1 MRRGNIVLAA
11 EWVQDRHVRAAIQA
25 STAWH
30 AINPSDVPDYVRQ
43 AQAEDDAPEV
53 RVKENQVVGR
63 MAGRSVPP
71 LPTSFSRCLQTHAL
85 ESP

>member
-1 MRRGNIVLAA
+1 VRRGNIVLAA

-53 RVKENQVVGR
+53 RVKENLSCRENGGR
-63 MAGRSVPP
+63 ISTALTHIVLP
-71 LPTSFSRCLQTHAL
+71 LPSNPCT
-85 ESP
+85 